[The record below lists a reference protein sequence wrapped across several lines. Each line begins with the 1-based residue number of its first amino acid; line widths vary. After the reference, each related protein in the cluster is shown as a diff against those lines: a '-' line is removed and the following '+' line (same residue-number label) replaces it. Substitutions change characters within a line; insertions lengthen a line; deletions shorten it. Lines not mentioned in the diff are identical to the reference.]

1 MEEKKKPSIRG
12 VLRTM
17 KVGEKRRWPIEV
29 QRSTK
34 SQMTELQLQLKVK
47 YRLETA
53 KNKNSFTVERIL

>member
-1 MEEKKKPSIRG
+1 
-12 VLRTM
+12 M